1 MMFKWLGSR
10 IFWGAVL
17 ILGGVMLLLQNLGN
31 FEFGGLFWGAL
42 FLLGGIFFLSAYLN
56 NHANWWAFIPG
67 FPLLGIGVLI
77 LLDVL
82 APQLSNVIGGS
93 IVLGAIGLA
102 FLAVYLVD
110 RRNWWAI
117 IPAGVMLTL
126 TLIVAFGEQ
135 LGGMAA
141 PSILFMGM
149 GLTFALVAVLP
160 NNPAGQMR
168 WAWIPAGIL
177 FVMGVA
183 FSLAAGNLVGL
194 IGPAAMILGG
204 LYLLYVTVL
213 RK

>member
-1 MMFKWLGSR
+1 MFKWLGSR
-10 IFWGAVL
+10 VFWGAVL
-17 ILGGVMLLLQNLGN
+17 ILGGLMLLLQNLGY

-42 FLLGGIFFLSAYLN
+42 FLLGGLFFLSAYMN

-67 FPLLGIGVLI
+67 FTLLGIGVLI
-77 LLDVL
+77 LLGEL
-82 APQLSNVIGGS
+82 APRLTGVIGGS
-93 IVLGAIGLA
+93 IILGAISLA
-102 FLAVYLVD
+102 FLAVYLAD

-117 IPAGVMLTL
+117 IPFGVMLTL
-126 TLIVAFGEQ
+126 TLVVSLSEP
-135 LGGMAA
+135 LGGMAT
-141 PSILFMGM
+141 PGLFFLGM

-160 NNPAGQMR
+160 NSAGQMR

-177 FVMGVA
+177 FVMGVV
-183 FSLAAGNLVGL
+183 FSFAAGNLIGL